1 MGTENDL
8 PGISLKDEQRQ
19 LQNIIGIAQDNLDR
33 AKESKSLIEIQTEK
47 LILRIEKKNGAI
59 QYFDADRKLLV
70 SENATEPRLLNNG
83 ECYTF
88 FDWDKSEKLK
98 SKGILATDLT
108 DLTNKARY
116 ISFGGRQQRLPLVVS
131 NKGYGI
137 AAASSRTALF
147 CNIKMYGQYIYA
159 DGDTQCDYYFI
170 GAGSVGHTL
179 ELYGTL

>member
-1 MGTENDL
+1 MKPHKTYWKQKADTAF
-8 PGISLKDEQRQ
+8 KWV
-19 LQNIIGIAQDNLDR
+19 

-59 QYFDADRKLLV
+59 QYFDADRNLLV

-98 SKGILATDLT
+98 SKGILAIDLT

-116 ISFGGRQQRLPLVVS
+116 ISFGGQTAE
-131 NKGYGI
+131 
-137 AAASSRTALF
+137 AAACRVKQGLWNRYCIKPHSTLLQYKDVRTVYL
-147 CNIKMYGQYIYA
+147 CRR
-159 DGDTQCDYYFI
+159 
-170 GAGSVGHTL
+170 
-179 ELYGTL
+179 

>member
-1 MGTENDL
+1 MA
-8 PGISLKDEQRQ
+8 S
-19 LQNIIGIAQDNLDR
+19 
-33 AKESKSLIEIQTEK
+33 
-47 LILRIEKKNGAI
+47 
-59 QYFDADRKLLV
+59 
-70 SENATEPRLLNNG
+70 ATH
-83 ECYTF
+83 F

-116 ISFGGRQQRLPLVVS
+116 ISFGGRQQRLTLVVS

-147 CNIKMYGQYIYA
+147 CNIKMYGQYIFV
-159 DGDTQCDYYFI
+159 DGDTQSDYYFI